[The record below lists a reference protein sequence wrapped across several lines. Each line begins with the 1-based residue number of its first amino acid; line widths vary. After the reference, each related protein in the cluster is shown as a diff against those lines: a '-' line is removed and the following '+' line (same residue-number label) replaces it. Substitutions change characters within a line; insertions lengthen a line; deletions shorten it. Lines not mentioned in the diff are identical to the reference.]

1 MKSKAPQST
10 IMDSIIMQLVLTYT
24 LYSDHLYKQLFYSI
38 GNVPLLGNCISVY
51 LCGAIVAI
59 C

>member
-1 MKSKAPQST
+1 
-10 IMDSIIMQLVLTYT
+10 MDSLTMLLVIMYT
-24 LYSDHLYKQLFYSI
+24 LYSDHLYKQLFYSN
-38 GNVPLLGNCISVY
+38 GNVPLLGNCKYTKDGTVY

>member
-1 MKSKAPQST
+1 
-10 IMDSIIMQLVLTYT
+10 MDSLTMLLVIMYT

-38 GNVPLLGNCISVY
+38 GNVPLLGNGKYTIV
-51 LCGAIVAI
+51 GAIVAI

>member
-1 MKSKAPQST
+1 
-10 IMDSIIMQLVLTYT
+10 MDSLVMDSLTMLLVLMYT
-24 LYSDHLYKQLFYSI
+24 LYSDHLYKQLFYII